1 MEYRNNLKNIFFS
14 LTISALAEEKAKEL
28 ETQARYTRYRRN
40 VHELFSLTVEIHPV
54 NANNSLLQR
63 NPSTGRPNIE
73 RRKGTVATKISIELN
88 T

>member
-54 NANNSLLQR
+54 NANNSFCREIQAQADQTSKDGRVQLLLKF
-63 NPSTGRPNIE
+63 P
-73 RRKGTVATKISIELN
+73 LN
-88 T
+88 